1 MGCFEL
7 VMLDTLANAV
17 TTIKNAEQR
26 AKKEALIMP
35 ASKLIIEVLKVMQ
48 REGYIGEIEYIDD
61 GRQGKIKVQLLG
73 RINKVGVI
81 KPRYSV
87 KVRELTRMPPW
98 LRKYLPSREIGIL
111 IISTPHGVMSHKEAL
126 EKRTGGVLLAYV
138 Y

>member
-1 MGCFEL
+1 
-7 VMLDTLANAV
+7 MLDTLANAV